1 VTTRLSSP
9 PFADD
14 EPAYEPDFFE
24 IRRTGDG
31 RFVVSGWNG
40 PLELEK
46 YAFPSFHE
54 AYRYCRDWV
63 DQHAID
69 VRFR

>member
-1 VTTRLSSP
+1 VTTRLPRP

-14 EPAYEPDFFE
+14 APAYEPDFFE
-24 IRRTGDG
+24 IRRNGDG
-31 RFVVSGWNG
+31 RFVVAAWRGAAA
-40 PLELEK
+40 LET
-46 YAFPSFHE
+46 YAFPSFRE
-54 AYRYCRDWV
+54 AYRHCRSWV